1 MIGGWWSVVG
11 GTIGPMTEHEFT
23 AELWRWRARDEE
35 AGGAWFFVS
44 LPFEVSDQIDEAA
57 PRKGFGSVR
66 VEVAIG
72 SSTWRTSVFPSAEEK
87 TFVLPVKKAVRTAE
101 GLVEG
106 GPCVVR
112 LRTVG

>member
-1 MIGGWWSVVG
+1 
-11 GTIGPMTEHEFT
+11 MTEHEFT
-23 AELWRWRARDEE
+23 AELWRWQARDEE
-35 AGGAWFFVS
+35 TGSAWFFVS
-44 LPFEVSDQIDEAA
+44 LPEEVADAVDDEAG

-66 VEVAIG
+66 VEVTVG
-72 SSTWRTSVFPSAEEK
+72 GSTWRTSVFPSAEEK

-112 LRTVG
+112 LRTVE